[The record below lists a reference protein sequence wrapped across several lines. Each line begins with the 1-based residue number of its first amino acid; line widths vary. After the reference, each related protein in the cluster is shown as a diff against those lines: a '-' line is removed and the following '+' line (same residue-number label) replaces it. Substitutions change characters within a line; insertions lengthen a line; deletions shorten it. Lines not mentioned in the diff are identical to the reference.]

1 MCDLEKTASMM
12 EKMVEKGEAVALPN
26 AKQLQMAKLIIRH
39 YWHIH
44 FITVQVLQHDFF
56 VVFGKHLMQKSIDK
70 CFEKQ
75 M

>member
-1 MCDLEKTASMM
+1 
-12 EKMVEKGEAVALPN
+12 MVEKGEAVALSN

-44 FITVQVLQHDFF
+44 SITVQVLQHDFF
-56 VVFGKHLMQKSIDK
+56 VFGKHLMQKSIDK